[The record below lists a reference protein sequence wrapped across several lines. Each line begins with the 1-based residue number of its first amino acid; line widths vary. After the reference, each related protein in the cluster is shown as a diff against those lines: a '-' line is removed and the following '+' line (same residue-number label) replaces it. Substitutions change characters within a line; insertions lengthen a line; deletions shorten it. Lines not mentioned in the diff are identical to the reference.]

1 MHEAKENYMVLI
13 EIEQVK
19 KFMAGFLGGN
29 LFDDFLMNE
38 GKLSMDIAY
47 EFSGRILKEFFDTD
61 EWEQYG
67 TYPYVPW
74 ERQKAK
80 IFSLVK
86 GKKTPLHF
94 QFVMML
100 KPEQVEEF
108 LIKYHLPMRTDEI
121 AGLFLN
127 VLYDRQS
134 LKCTTGVSR
143 KTFVMDKTLEE
154 AWDIEI
160 KERLKEF
167 M

>member
-1 MHEAKENYMVLI
+1 MILI

-19 KFMAGFLGGN
+19 KFMAGFLGGT

-38 GKLSMDIAY
+38 GKLSMDITY
-47 EFSGRILKEFFDTD
+47 EFSGKVLQEFFDTD

-67 TYPYVPW
+67 RYPYVPW
-74 ERQKAK
+74 EREKSK

-86 GKKTPLHF
+86 GKKTPLYF
-94 QFVMML
+94 QFVMMM

-108 LIKYHLPMRTDEI
+108 LVKYNLPVRTDEI

-127 VLYDRQS
+127 VIYDRQS

-154 AWDIEI
+154 AWDIES

-167 M
+167 I